1 MLFEQWSLYLNRN
14 QIVEYL
20 ECLVG
25 SWVVVFIF
33 LLHSLQP
40 QILILCLKSQINSEG
55 EAGVVCFG
63 NINSSPAADG
73 KIFSY
78 KIIPQG
84 KYFYSKIFFLA
95 WPEH

>member
-1 MLFEQWSLYLNRN
+1 MREADKQFHFAKTNCNFLWLFSYFYYISEQAK
-14 QIVEYL
+14 
-20 ECLVG
+20 
-25 SWVVVFIF
+25 
-33 LLHSLQP
+33 
-40 QILILCLKSQINSEG
+40 ILILCLKSQINSEG

-95 WPEH
+95 

>member
-1 MLFEQWSLYLNRN
+1 M
-14 QIVEYL
+14 
-20 ECLVG
+20 G

-73 KIFSY
+73 KIFS
-78 KIIPQG
+78 
-84 KYFYSKIFFLA
+84 
-95 WPEH
+95 

>member
-1 MLFEQWSLYLNRN
+1 M
-14 QIVEYL
+14 
-20 ECLVG
+20 G

-63 NINSSPAADG
+63 NINSLLNAAAASSGSDAMFG
-73 KIFSY
+73 KMCLFCSL
-78 KIIPQG
+78 
-84 KYFYSKIFFLA
+84 LA
-95 WPEH
+95 ILSL